1 MLVGPP
7 GNVPA
12 CPCAKTALT
21 RAYYIDLLQPITV
34 VQSCFQKTHQD
45 FFLIYVDLFEDW
57 NIGSVL
63 LLKRIDSEAI
73 RFFLKS

>member
-1 MLVGPP
+1 MLSKDTSG
-7 GNVPA
+7 
-12 CPCAKTALT
+12 
-21 RAYYIDLLQPITV
+21 
-34 VQSCFQKTHQD
+34 

-73 RFFLKS
+73 HVFF